1 MTNDRDP
8 LSLALYPRSF
18 AGTAFNSEPAY
29 FTFISEPASLFVD
42 EYTVEGSAL
51 KYEFVFEG
59 EGREEGGEIL
69 LCKPHAAL
77 RRIVFF
83 AFFARTKILC
93 KPSFGRNDIYCR
105 YSWRFGF
112 AVIAH
117 SIYVSFFLAPL
128 VVTPSSFRRVID
140 LYVHISLIISKKIK
154 YFRSQITSKKICS
167 S

>member
-18 AGTAFNSEPAY
+18 SGTAFNSEPAY
-29 FTFISEPASLFVD
+29 FTFISETTSLFVD

-59 EGREEGGEIL
+59 RKRGRS
-69 LCKPHAAL
+69 CKPRAAP
-77 RRIVFF
+77 RRI
-83 AFFARTKILC
+83 AFFASFARTRILC
-93 KPSFGRNDIYCR
+93 KPWGRNDIYCR

-117 SIYVSFFLAPL
+117 SIYVAFSLSPL
-128 VVTPSSFRRVID
+128 IVTPSSFRVWSIYNIRKKE
-140 LYVHISLIISKKIK
+140 IIWKLFQEI
-154 YFRSQITSKKICS
+154 
-167 S
+167 